1 LKNTNQGEKKVAK
14 YLDKVI
20 KEMADYSNMGMPDG
34 DNTQGMGSVKSMGM
48 RGGHQGKKL
57 RVYKEI
63 NPLLRDRSQ
72 REEEEDSMEY
82 DDMDSMNGMDDM
94 GDMNGDMGMDDGH
107 TEELTQFFT
116 DNPSPSDEEIAM
128 QADDLG
134 LDLEGMRKAV
144 YALIQSLLPSDEEGN
159 GSMDVDMD
167 MDMGDDDMAM
177 GDDEMSSDRM
187 SSRGMR

>member
-1 LKNTNQGEKKVAK
+1 MAK

-34 DNTQGMGSVKSMGM
+34 AGACGMGSVKSMGM
-48 RGGHQGKKL
+48 RGGHQGKKM
-57 RVYKEI
+57 RVFKELQFR
-63 NPLLRDRSQ
+63 NQ
-72 REEEEDSMEY
+72 AEEEEDSMNGM

-94 GDMNGDMGMDDGH
+94 GDMNGDMDMGMDDGH

-116 DNPSPSDEEIAM
+116 DNPAPSDEEIAM
-128 QADDLG
+128 QAEELG

-144 YALIQSLLPSDEEGN
+144 YALIQSLLPSDEEDN
-159 GSMDVDMD
+159 GSMDVEMD
-167 MDMGDDDMAM
+167 MDMGDDETGM
-177 GDDEMSSDRM
+177 DDEMPSDRI